1 MWIEATDQSGYCLID
16 QLQPGV
22 VVGIG
27 IQFKRIHIQHLQLLT
42 LHRNDCIAHHDG
54 SGVNTKN
61 YFSAVL
67 QSRSIQVIL
76 CGQVAVLNKNIKLI
90 LNYVLGPLVFIILV
104 YSIYRQVQQKPD
116 WRTSLQEISEVF
128 NSDALLPLVAVVCLM
143 LLNWGLEAR
152 KWQLAV
158 RKLQVISLARS
169 FKAIFTGNT
178 MAFFTPNRIGEY
190 MGRMLYLK
198 QGRRIES
205 IAVTLVCSMAQLLIT
220 LVMGL
225 VGLIFIRDEMLQ
237 RPEGQDILLWMEVL
251 LYFVIGAI
259 LFVAAFYFRVAWLV
273 RRFEK
278 IALLGKFVRYIKVL
292 DSFNATILWRILS
305 LSGFRYLVFLLQ
317 YYLLFRVFDVD
328 ISWAESFFAISVVFL
343 ILAIVPSIAIL
354 SDLGIRWKA
363 SIELVHLFSAN
374 SVGILAT
381 SLAIWTINLVIPALM
396 GSLLILGIKLFR
408 NKPVTTGETD
418 IKL

>member
-90 LNYVLGPLVFIILV
+90 FNYVLGPLVFIILV

>member
-1 MWIEATDQSGYCLID
+1 M
-16 QLQPGV
+16 
-22 VVGIG
+22 
-27 IQFKRIHIQHLQLLT
+27 
-42 LHRNDCIAHHDG
+42 
-54 SGVNTKN
+54 
-61 YFSAVL
+61 
-67 QSRSIQVIL
+67 
-76 CGQVAVLNKNIKLI
+76 
-90 LNYVLGPLVFIILV
+90 LGPLVFIILV
-104 YSIYRQVQQKPD
+104 YSIYRQVQQQPD
-116 WRTSLQEISEVF
+116 WRTSLREISAAF
-128 NSDALLPLVAVVCLM
+128 NSEALLPLLAVVGLM

-198 QGRRIES
+198 KGSRIQS

-225 VGLIFIRDEMLQ
+225 VGLIFIREEMRH

-251 LYFVIGAI
+251 MYFVIGAI
-259 LFVAAFYFRVAWLV
+259 VFVGAFYFRVSWLV
-273 RRFEK
+273 RRLEK
-278 IALLGKFVRYIKVL
+278 IALLGKFVRYIQVL

-317 YYLLFRVFDVD
+317 YYLLFTVFDVD
-328 ISWAESFFAISVVFL
+328 ISWAESFYAISVVFL
-343 ILAIVPSIAIL
+343 ILAIVPSIAML
-354 SDLGIRWKA
+354 SELGIRWKA
-363 SIELVHLFSAN
+363 SIELVQLFSAN
-374 SVGILAT
+374 AVGILAT
-381 SLAIWTINLVIPALM
+381 SLAIWAINLVIPALI